1 MSTVELLAL
10 GIHHAWTTIR
20 TKGNIA
26 HVWVRSVSWHEGLS
40 LGRDRSE
47 NALLLESRTI
57 LAFPSWVIFESGA
70 ANLGGIH

>member
-10 GIHHAWTTIR
+10 GIHHARTTIR
-20 TKGNIA
+20 TKGNVA

-47 NALLLESRTI
+47 NALLLESCTI